1 MGKFTTKLAALACF
15 SALMISCQ
23 SSPVKTFDEEVKVG
37 MDKNHVL
44 HIMGTPNTSGRFHG
58 KDRWI
63 YVMYDGDVRF
73 RKEVHFEDGHAVY
86 VGNEYQPS
94 KEKSASVVDDD
105 NMAQEKIL
113 QEEEKQ
119 RVVDVGNQL
128 NKYEDDIRGK
138 NNVIYVQPFQ
148 PVK

>member
-1 MGKFTTKLAALACF
+1 MGKFTTKLAALTCL
-15 SALMISCQ
+15 SAFILSCQ

-37 MDKNHVL
+37 MDKNKIL
-44 HIMGTPNTSGRFHG
+44 HIMGTPTTSGRFHG

-63 YVMYDGDVRF
+63 YVLYDDDVRF

-86 VGNEYQPS
+86 VGNDYQPP
-94 KEKSASVVDDD
+94 KENSASVVDEN
-105 NMAQEKIL
+105 NMVQEKIL

-138 NNVIYVQPFQ
+138 NNVIYLQQFQ